1 MYYLKNVLYLLEII
15 YQKINILQK
24 IYNQMIFDFFVFL
37 NFNNTENIVSIELKS
52 FIKAFYWQFR
62 ILLMRVVFNL
72 ANSQYFLTNFNI
84 ETSHLG
90 HKT

>member
-52 FIKAFYWQFR
+52 FIKAFY
-62 ILLMRVVFNL
+62 
-72 ANSQYFLTNFNI
+72 
-84 ETSHLG
+84 
-90 HKT
+90 